1 MLEHAAAGMATEA
14 FTDFVVGHGELW
26 SALLFSATVK
36 ALGYDCQFMDTREV
50 LVVTPTSDGN
60 SVDIQYDLSNDRLD
74 AWVRKNGAPEVI
86 VATGFIA
93 KNPLGQVTPAV
104 YRHLVVTLVV
114 ACKLQFVTCLR
125 CCLLFASAANLSS
138 GCNEEAGALQV
149 LCTSFAAW
157 RTCVFTGRNCL
168 GRHQIRQAV

>member
-1 MLEHAAAGMATEA
+1 MATEA

-74 AWVRKNGAPEVI
+74 AWVCKNGAPEVI

-93 KNPLGQVTPAV
+93 KNPLGQVISAV
-104 YRHLVVTLVV
+104 HHHLCSFVVGSMQ
-114 ACKLQFVTCLR
+114 AAFVTGMR
-125 CCLLFASAANLSS
+125 CCLLFVSDASLSS
-138 GCNEEAGALQV
+138 GCHEDAGVVQV
-149 LCTSFAAW
+149 LCISFPA
-157 RTCVFTGRNCL
+157 RCTCIFTGKWCL
-168 GRHQIRQAV
+168 GLCQIRQAA

>member
-1 MLEHAAAGMATEA
+1 MHIIRSPAGLTRLFPCTAAGMATEA

-36 ALGYDCQFMDTREV
+36 GLGHDCQFMDTREV

-74 AWVRKNGAPEVI
+74 TWVRNNGAPEVI

-93 KNPLGQVTPAV
+93 KNPLGQVSS
-104 YRHLVVTLVV
+104 
-114 ACKLQFVTCLR
+114 K
-125 CCLLFASAANLSS
+125 CC
-138 GCNEEAGALQV
+138 
-149 LCTSFAAW
+149 
-157 RTCVFTGRNCL
+157 
-168 GRHQIRQAV
+168 

>member
-1 MLEHAAAGMATEA
+1 MASEA

-60 SVDIQYDLSNDRLD
+60 SVDIQYELSNDRLD

-104 YRHLVVTLVV
+104 HCHLVMMSLV

-125 CCLLFASAANLSS
+125 CCLLFASVAKFSS
-138 GCNEEAGALQV
+138 GCNEEAGAIQAV
-149 LCTSFAAW
+149 CISFAAW
-157 RTCVFTGRNCL
+157 CIYMFT
-168 GRHQIRQAV
+168 